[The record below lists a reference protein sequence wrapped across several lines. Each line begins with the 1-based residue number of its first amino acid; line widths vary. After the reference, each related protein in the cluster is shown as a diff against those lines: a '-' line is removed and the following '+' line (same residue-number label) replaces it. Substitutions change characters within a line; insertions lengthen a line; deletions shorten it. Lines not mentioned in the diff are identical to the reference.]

1 MVDRRVDYPPISTF
15 CVPVAGGALL
25 MPVAVTAR
33 LLGCRCPRA
42 AEDRE
47 GSVQLRALVIL
58 KASTRREHLLAQLL
72 PEKPWR
78 HDATL
83 ISA

>member
-1 MVDRRVDYPPISTF
+1 
-15 CVPVAGGALL
+15 

-47 GSVQLRALVIL
+47 GSVQLRAL
-58 KASTRREHLLAQLL
+58 
-72 PEKPWR
+72 
-78 HDATL
+78 
-83 ISA
+83 